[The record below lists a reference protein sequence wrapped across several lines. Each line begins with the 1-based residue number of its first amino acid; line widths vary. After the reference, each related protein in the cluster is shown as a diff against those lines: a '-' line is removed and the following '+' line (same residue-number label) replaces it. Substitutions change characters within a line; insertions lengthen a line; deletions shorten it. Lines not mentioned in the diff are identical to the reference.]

1 MLHALMVCLCSPSKC
16 TCFVSLWL
24 IFLKQHG
31 CMLYRA
37 SPCSVVVLMQ
47 NNVNPTMALKTPQFY
62 ALSTTF
68 FCVACGG
75 IGLFSVAKPMMG
87 EVFSSTLPTL
97 VTAGFASLYV
107 QVRLNNSEQRQQQ

>member
-1 MLHALMVCLCSPSKC
+1 MLSRLPLP
-16 TCFVSLWL
+16 
-24 IFLKQHG
+24 
-31 CMLYRA
+31 
-37 SPCSVVVLMQ
+37 VLVATQ
-47 NNVNPTMALKTPQFY
+47 NNVNPTVALKTPQFY

-107 QVRLNNSEQRQQQ
+107 QVLRSTTQQCLLGPASTKR

>member
-1 MLHALMVCLCSPSKC
+1 MLLKLC
-16 TCFVSLWL
+16 VH
-24 IFLKQHG
+24 IH
-31 CMLYRA
+31 
-37 SPCSVVVLMQ
+37 VLSRLSFPVLVATQ
-47 NNVNPTMALKTPQFY
+47 NNVNPTMAMKTPQFY
-62 ALSTTF
+62 GLATTF

-107 QVRLNNSEQRQQQ
+107 QVLHSTTL

>member
-1 MLHALMVCLCSPSKC
+1 
-16 TCFVSLWL
+16 
-24 IFLKQHG
+24 
-31 CMLYRA
+31 
-37 SPCSVVVLMQ
+37 
-47 NNVNPTMALKTPQFY
+47 MAMKTPQFY

-107 QVRLNNSEQRQQQ
+107 QVRRPTTQQCFCLVQPRLNG